1 LVTEASHNTA
11 VYPAAEL
18 PGVLVTGGVG
28 ARLSSTQYGEMFLPR
43 MAFGHTAS
51 LFRVSAELPPG
62 THVMPAG

>member
-1 LVTEASHNTA
+1 
-11 VYPAAEL
+11 
-18 PGVLVTGGVG
+18 VLVTGGVG

-51 LFRVSAELPPG
+51 LFRASAELPPG